1 MATATPTTLRRESFA
16 GAEGL
21 QEPLNDLLTALQQRI
36 ALLEARRDFA
46 VLGPRPVT
54 LPIDESSDRASVVAF
69 ALPPDFVP
77 GVPFVLGFEAFDSPG
92 VPTINPLGVEFR
104 IDDGR
109 VLVTR
114 LTTVTST
121 AYTYNLTLGVTRG
134 A

>member
-1 MATATPTTLRRESFA
+1 
-16 GAEGL
+16 
-21 QEPLNDLLTALQQRI
+21 
-36 ALLEARRDFA
+36 
-46 VLGPRPVT
+46 
-54 LPIDESSDRASVVAF
+54 VVAF